1 MIIQKLLFPRECA
14 CMDTEMYYRSVREEA
29 IEKGKDGF
37 VIRLKKGETLS
48 LETYFN
54 SFSIGKW
61 MTFTKLSNLSLEL
74 EFCGKLHIDVKH
86 VVGDKSDEIFRARTT
101 AEKVAMM
108 TRREEEAKALVTET
122 KKGACISFEKLYQDG
137 IVFPVLV
144 AEEDTEFYGGAYT
157 TEENDLRDIRI
168 SFNICT
174 FKREKEVEHNVRQII
189 DDILENPASPLYKK
203 AEVYVSDNGQ
213 SLPLDLFGNREDVH
227 IFPNKNAGG
236 AGGFTRTIIESVLK
250 RKGEPFTH
258 FILMDD
264 DIQFDSEVLERTYHI
279 LRMLKDEYKDANLC
293 GSMLELEDRYMQ
305 FEGGAYWEGV
315 MLKSYNH
322 EWDLREQKA
331 VAANEAYNE
340 LNYGGWWYC
349 CIPTSVVNEKNLP
362 IPMFIHYD
370 DIEYGRRLS
379 PNGIIMMNGICV
391 WHPYGG
397 NKQPISMN
405 YYDERNILIAMSGY
419 DTYAT
424 KAKMIDH
431 LARIITR
438 DVMRYKY
445 EAANTCFMGMEAFFD
460 GPEAFMKIDPIEKH
474 KELGA
479 LNYKY
484 SNPDGYDLSKMHDK
498 EYEDYP
504 KFIPQMEI
512 LCWLLPSFKKLRIV
526 SEKDIGYGFFAKQVY
541 LYDRNRKQG
550 FLTER
555 NFKKTVAALKRYF
568 TLRKR
573 IQNEF
578 DDKIAEWKEY
588 KEKFTCLEY
597 WEKYL
602 DLED

>member
-1 MIIQKLLFPRECA
+1 MIIQKILFPRKGICED
-14 CMDTEMYYRSVREEA
+14 MEMYFRGVSKERVTEGETVSLS
-29 IEKGKDGF
+29 I
-37 VIRLKKGETLS
+37 KKGETLS
-48 LETYFN
+48 FETYFN

-61 MTFTKLSNLSLEL
+61 TTFTKLDNLALEL
-74 EFCGKLHIDVKH
+74 NYDGAFDISLKH
-86 VVGDKSDEIFRARTT
+86 AVGDKKEAIFRARTT
-101 AEKVAMM
+101 EEKRAQM
-108 TRREEEAKALVTET
+108 TRKEEAAKGSVSVTES
-122 KKGACISFEKLYQDG
+122 GAKISFDELYDEG
-137 IVFPVLV
+137 IVYVELTATEDSVL
-144 AEEDTEFYGGAYT
+144 YGGAYT
-157 TEENDLRDIRI
+157 TEDTSVRDVRI

-174 FKREKEVEHNVRQII
+174 FKREKEVEHNVRQIMK
-189 DDILENPASPLYKK
+189 DILDNPKSVLYQK
-203 AEVYVSDNGQ
+203 AEVYISDNGQ

-250 RKGEPFTH
+250 RKGVPFTH

-264 DIQFDSEVLERTYHI
+264 DIQFDSEVLERSHHI
-279 LRMLKDEYKDANLC
+279 LSMLKDEYKDANLC
-293 GSMLELEDRYMQ
+293 GSMLELEERYMQ
-305 FEGGAYWEGV
+305 FESGAFWEGV
-315 MLKSYNH
+315 MLKSHNH
-322 EWDLREQKA
+322 EWDLRDKEA
-331 VAANEAYNE
+331 VSANEAYNE
-340 LNYGGWWYC
+340 VNYGGWWFC
-349 CIPTSVVNEKNLP
+349 CIPTSVINEKNLP

-370 DIEYGRRLS
+370 DIEYGKRLS

-419 DTYAT
+419 DNYAS

-445 EAANTCFMGMEAFFD
+445 EAANTCFLGMEAFFE
-460 GPEAFMKIDPIEKH
+460 GPKAFMEIDPIEKH

-484 SNPDGYDLSKMHDK
+484 SDPDGYDLSKMHDK
-498 EYEDYP
+498 AYEDYP

-526 SEKDIGYGFFAKQVY
+526 SEKDIGYGFFAKSVY

-550 FLTER
+550 YLATR
-555 NFKKTVAALKRYF
+555 DFKKTMAALKRYF
-568 TLRKR
+568 GLRKR
-573 IQNEF
+573 IKNDF
-578 DDKIAEWKEY
+578 DSTIEEWKQY
-588 KEKFTCLEY
+588 KEQFTCLEF

-602 DLED
+602 EIED

>member
-1 MIIQKLLFPRECA
+1 
-14 CMDTEMYYRSVREEA
+14 
-29 IEKGKDGF
+29 
-37 VIRLKKGETLS
+37 
-48 LETYFN
+48 
-54 SFSIGKW
+54 
-61 MTFTKLSNLSLEL
+61 
-74 EFCGKLHIDVKH
+74 
-86 VVGDKSDEIFRARTT
+86 
-101 AEKVAMM
+101 
-108 TRREEEAKALVTET
+108 
-122 KKGACISFEKLYQDG
+122 
-137 IVFPVLV
+137 
-144 AEEDTEFYGGAYT
+144 
-157 TEENDLRDIRI
+157 ENDLRDIRI

-474 KELGA
+474 KELGT

>member
-1 MIIQKLLFPRECA
+1 MIIQKLLFPREGVCT
-14 CMDTEMYYRSVREEA
+14 DWEMYFRGVEQREV
-29 IEKGKDGF
+29 KSKDGKMYF
-37 VIRLKKGETLS
+37 LLKKGECLS

-61 MTFTKLSNLSLEL
+61 TTYTKLSNLLLEL
-74 EFCGKLHIDVKH
+74 EYEGKLKVEVKH
-86 VVGDKSDEIFRARTT
+86 VVGNKSDEIFRARTT
-101 AEKVAMM
+101 EEKVAMM
-108 TRREEEAKALVTET
+108 TREEENAEFNVCENERGCKV
-122 KKGACISFEKLYQDG
+122 SFDKLYKEG
-137 IVFPVLV
+137 IVYVTLL
-144 AEEDTEFYGGAYT
+144 ALEDTEFYGGAYT
-157 TEENDLRDIRI
+157 TEESELRDVRI

-174 FKREKEVEHNVRQII
+174 FKREKEVEHNVKQII
-189 DDILENPASPLYKK
+189 NDVLENQASPLYKN

-213 SLPLDLFGNREDVH
+213 SLPLDLFGNRDDVH

-250 RKGEPFTH
+250 RKGTPFTH

-293 GSMLELEDRYMQ
+293 GSMLEREDRYMQ
-305 FEGGAYWEGV
+305 FEGGAYWKGV

-379 PNGIIMMNGICV
+379 SNGIIMMNGICV

-419 DTYAT
+419 EEYAT

-445 EAANTCFMGMEAFFD
+445 EAAETCFMGMEAFFD

-479 LNYKY
+479 MNYKY
-484 SNPDGYDLSKMHDK
+484 SDPDGYDLSKMHDR

-504 KFIPQMEI
+504 RFIPQMEL

-526 SEKDIGYGFFAKQVY
+526 SEKDIGYGFFAKQIY

-555 NFKKTVAALKRYF
+555 NFKKTLAALKRYF
-568 TLRKR
+568 ALRKR
-573 IQNEF
+573 IKNEF